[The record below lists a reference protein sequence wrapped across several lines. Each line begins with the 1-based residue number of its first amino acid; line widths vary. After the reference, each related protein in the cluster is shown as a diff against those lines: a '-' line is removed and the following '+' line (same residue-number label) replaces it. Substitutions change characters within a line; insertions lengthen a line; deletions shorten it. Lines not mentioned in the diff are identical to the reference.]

1 MKRLFSFKNNWPMG
15 DKKDK
20 EAQLPWITYNN
31 YSRHG
36 RLAYLFTLQLLT
48 REFDLGYCILYTV
61 RIHLYIIF
69 LSLLKCNHT
78 WVLHRLN
85 RVYPPVSV
93 INQTYLKSTPLL
105 LLILLGGENSSEP
118 WQQWSKSRVVSRV
131 LKNRDPFPRWKVF
144 FPV

>member
-20 EAQLPWITYNN
+20 EAQLPWIIYNN

-36 RLAYLFTLQLLT
+36 RTTRIPLYSPTADQRIWPGILTL
-48 REFDLGYCILYTV
+48 RV
-61 RIHLYIIF
+61 HLYIIF
-69 LSLLKCNHT
+69 LPLLKCNHT
-78 WVLHRLN
+78 WVLHRIN

-93 INQTYLKSTPLL
+93 INQTYLESTPLL
-105 LLILLGGENSSEP
+105 LLILLGGENSSKP

-131 LKNRDPFPRWKVF
+131 LKNRDPFPRWEVF

>member
-1 MKRLFSFKNNWPMG
+1 MKRLFSFKNNLLMG
-15 DKKDK
+15 DMKDK
-20 EAQLPWITYNN
+20 EVQLPWITYNN

-48 REFDLGYCILYTV
+48 GEFDLGYSLYV
-61 RIHLYIIF
+61 YIYIKIITF
-69 LSLLKCNHT
+69 LPLLKCNHT

-93 INQTYLKSTPLL
+93 INQTYLESTPLL

-131 LKNRDPFPRWKVF
+131 LKNRDPFPRWEVF